1 MHDATILTQYPKE
14 KKNNNNIKHDTT
26 TMKRNNLFGIA
37 FFAVATM
44 LLFSYCAKQPAT
56 NDAAATESK
65 ETTAS
70 AGLKIAFVDI
80 DSLLSKYEFS
90 IALNKEML
98 RGEEDM
104 RMKLSEKAKALQADY
119 ADFERKLQ
127 NNVYAT
133 RERAEEEQARI
144 LKKKEELDKLEQ
156 RLISELSAKSQKNN
170 VTLHDSIDSFLKA
183 YNAEKGY
190 DLIISRVGD
199 NLLFANKALDITEE
213 VINGLNARYTPA
225 KEE

>member
-1 MHDATILTQYPKE
+1 
-14 KKNNNNIKHDTT
+14 
-26 TMKRNNLFGIA
+26 MKRTNGFRIALFA
-37 FFAVATM
+37 FATM
-44 LLFSYCAKQPAT
+44 LFFTQCAKQQSAEQST
-56 NDAAATESK
+56 GDAAAT
-65 ETTAS
+65 TAVAEKS
-70 AGLKIAFVDI
+70 IKIAFVDI

-90 IALNKEML
+90 IILNKEML
-98 RGEEDM
+98 RKEEDM
-104 RMKLSEKAKALQADY
+104 RMKLSEKAKTLQADY
-119 ADFERKLQ
+119 DDFQRKLQ

-144 LKKKEELDKLEQ
+144 LKQKDALEKLEQ
-156 RLISELSAKSQKNN
+156 RLIGELSAESQKNN
-170 VTLHDSIDSFLKA
+170 ITLHDSINSFLKA
-183 YNAEKGY
+183 YNVEKGY

>member
-1 MHDATILTQYPKE
+1 
-14 KKNNNNIKHDTT
+14 
-26 TMKRNNLFGIA
+26 MKRNNRFGIVL
-37 FFAVATM
+37 FAMAAM
-44 LLFSYCAKQPAT
+44 LLFTYCTKQNGAGG
-56 NDAAATESK
+56 AAATDANEAAA
-65 ETTAS
+65 TTA
-70 AGLKIAFVDI
+70 GKTLKIAFVDI

-90 IALNKEML
+90 IDLNKEML
-98 RGEEDM
+98 REEEDM

-144 LKKKEELDKLEQ
+144 LKKKEELEKLEQ
-156 RLISELSAKSQKNN
+156 RLISELTAKSQKNN
-170 VTLHDSIDSFLKA
+170 VTLHDSIDSFLNT

-199 NLLFANKALDITEE
+199 NLLYANKALDITEE

-225 KEE
+225 NKEE

>member
-1 MHDATILTQYPKE
+1 
-14 KKNNNNIKHDTT
+14 
-26 TMKRNNLFGIA
+26 MKRNNRFGIVL
-37 FFAVATM
+37 FAVATM
-44 LLFSYCAKQPAT
+44 LLFTYCTKQNGACG
-56 NDAAATESK
+56 AAAADANAA
-65 ETTAS
+65 TAT
-70 AGLKIAFVDI
+70 AGKTLKIAFVDI

-90 IALNKEML
+90 IDLNKEML
-98 RGEEDM
+98 REEEDM

-144 LKKKEELDKLEQ
+144 LKKKDELEKLEQ
-156 RLISELSAKSQKNN
+156 RLISELTAKSQKNN
-170 VTLHDSIDSFLKA
+170 VTLHDSIDSFLNA
-183 YNAEKGY
+183 YNAEKGF

-199 NLLFANKALDITEE
+199 NLLYANKALDITEE

-225 KEE
+225 KKEE

>member
-1 MHDATILTQYPKE
+1 
-14 KKNNNNIKHDTT
+14 
-26 TMKRNNLFGIA
+26 MKRNNGFGIVL
-37 FFAVATM
+37 FAVATM
-44 LLFSYCAKQPAT
+44 LLFTYCT
-56 NDAAATESK
+56 NQNGACGAAAADANTAAAT
-65 ETTAS
+65 
-70 AGLKIAFVDI
+70 AGKTLKIAFVDI

-90 IALNKEML
+90 IDLNKEML
-98 RGEEDM
+98 REEEDM

-144 LKKKEELDKLEQ
+144 LKKKEELEKLEQ
-156 RLISELSAKSQKNN
+156 RLISELTAKSQNNN
-170 VTLHDSIDSFLKA
+170 VTLHDSIDSFLNA
-183 YNAEKGY
+183 YNAEKGF

-199 NLLFANKALDITEE
+199 NLLYANKALDITEE

-225 KEE
+225 KKEE

>member
-1 MHDATILTQYPKE
+1 VSQECK
-14 KKNNNNIKHDTT
+14 
-26 TMKRNNLFGIA
+26 
-37 FFAVATM
+37 
-44 LLFSYCAKQPAT
+44 S
-56 NDAAATESK
+56 
-65 ETTAS
+65 
-70 AGLKIAFVDI
+70 LKIAFVDI

-98 RGEEDM
+98 RKEENM
-104 RMKLSEKAKALQADY
+104 RMTLSEKAKALQADY
-119 ADFERKLQ
+119 DDFQRKLQ